1 MAIRFRHD
9 QGNVYR
15 VDITGLLGEQ
25 DFGALQQ
32 AAVAEIQKAG
42 KIRLLI
48 VLNHFVGWAPGT
60 WHNLAFYIEHGAEIE
75 RMAIVGEER
84 WRTETLMFAGADL
97 RKGAVAYF
105 SPPNRREATTWLTE
119 SATKT

>member
-1 MAIRFRHD
+1 MAIRFRHERD
-9 QGNVYR
+9 NMYR
-15 VDITGLLGEQ
+15 VEISGLLGEK
-25 DFGALQQ
+25 DFEALQQ
-32 AAVAEIQKAG
+32 SASAEIQKTG

-48 VLNHFVGWAPGT
+48 VLDRFAGWAPGK
-60 WHNLAFYIEHGAEIE
+60 WHNLAFYIRHGADVE

-105 SPPNRREATTWLTE
+105 SPPNRREAATWLTQAE
-119 SATKT
+119 T